1 MVAWID
7 VSHRREAL
15 RQFAETAGANARFV
29 ESLRLPRSSELAQNL
44 ATVLGFGV
52 GFYRKG
58 EDVFGLEGELLPL
71 VKSLAGSG
79 PTSLRSGQ
87 WDLAVA
93 PLADE
98 STHLVLVREADS
110 FFPGTATWLL
120 PTLIVTALGGGLASL
135 VARRIVSPLATLTR
149 WLPNLDRDDPEP
161 LPPQVTD
168 RADEIGTLAR
178 SLEESGR
185 RLREEVALRR
195 QSERLAALGRIAT
208 SLAHEV
214 RNPAAAIRLH
224 ADLLAG
230 TMGPEETGT
239 LDLIRDEVD
248 RITDLVN
255 QWLFVA
261 RSAPPRMER
270 HDLADLVR
278 RVLHRLA
285 PQFEYANVTATISNS
300 DSAPINADGPRV
312 EQVLRNLFIN
322 AMQAMPEGGAIRTE
336 IRLDGGRTILE
347 IRDEGRGFSEE
358 ALDRWS
364 EPFFSEREG
373 GMGLGLT
380 LAAEVMSGHGGSL
393 EAGNESGGGALLSCG
408 FPGPDTSPRRS

>member
-1 MVAWID
+1 MPSPNSGAGRGGLFRQLALPFSAFVLAATLAMVAWID

-168 RADEIGTLAR
+168 RADEIGTPR
-178 SLEESGR
+178 SGNGSTPASKTWPLPPTANCRKRSRAGCS
-185 RLREEVALRR
+185 AN
-195 QSERLAALGRIAT
+195 SSPAT
-208 SLAHEV
+208 TEDL
-214 RNPAAAIRLH
+214 PASRAI
-224 ADLLAG
+224 
-230 TMGPEETGT
+230 
-239 LDLIRDEVD
+239 
-248 RITDLVN
+248 
-255 QWLFVA
+255 
-261 RSAPPRMER
+261 
-270 HDLADLVR
+270 
-278 RVLHRLA
+278 
-285 PQFEYANVTATISNS
+285 
-300 DSAPINADGPRV
+300 
-312 EQVLRNLFIN
+312 
-322 AMQAMPEGGAIRTE
+322 
-336 IRLDGGRTILE
+336 
-347 IRDEGRGFSEE
+347 
-358 ALDRWS
+358 
-364 EPFFSEREG
+364 
-373 GMGLGLT
+373 
-380 LAAEVMSGHGGSL
+380 
-393 EAGNESGGGALLSCG
+393 
-408 FPGPDTSPRRS
+408 